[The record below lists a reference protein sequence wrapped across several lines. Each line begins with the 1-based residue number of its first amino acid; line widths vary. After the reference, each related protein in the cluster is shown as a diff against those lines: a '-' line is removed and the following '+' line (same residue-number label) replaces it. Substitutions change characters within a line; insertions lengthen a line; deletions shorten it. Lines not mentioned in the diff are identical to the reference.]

1 MKGKDRERKKL
12 KAVDMAKI
20 REEDLKEAEKY
31 WDEER
36 AKKRKQRHAN
46 KVVKEAGIKKLNPTN
61 EKKD

>member
-1 MKGKDRERKKL
+1 MKEKDRERKKL

-36 AKKRKQRHAN
+36 AKKHKQQHAN